1 MTHSRPAPS
10 HLRAVPESVTPE
22 RKVDL
27 QRAEH
32 AVSELLEALGYDS
45 GSEAFAATPGRV
57 ALSLA
62 ELTGGRPEP
71 MSVFVN
77 DDHMQG
83 PVSVRDIAFVSLCEH
98 HLLPFQGS
106 VHISYIPGERIGG
119 FSAFAQV
126 VESFAHN
133 LGLQETLTVRVA
145 DYLMQQ
151 LEPQALSVTIEAQ
164 HMCMAARGVRAREAR
179 IVTRELRGET
189 AQDPAFLSFCAT
201 TGMLGATDGGSSRG

>member
-1 MTHSRPAPS
+1 MSHSRPAAK
-10 HLRAVPESVTPE
+10 HLRAVAADGETDS
-22 RKVDL
+22 RAVDL
-27 QRAEH
+27 PRAER
-32 AVSELLEALGYDS
+32 AVAELLEALGYDS
-45 GSEAFAATPGRV
+45 LSPSFEATPARV
-57 ALSLA
+57 AQSLA

-106 VHISYIPGERIGG
+106 VHVTYLPGERIGG

-126 VESFAHN
+126 VESFAHE
-133 LGLQETLTVRVA
+133 LGLQETLTVRIA
-145 DYLMQQ
+145 DFLMQQ
-151 LEPQALSVTIEAQ
+151 LEPAALAVTIEAQ

-179 IVTRELRGET
+179 IVTRELRGDR
-189 AQDPAFLSFCAT
+189 AIDPAFLAFC
-201 TGMLGATDGGSSRG
+201 GAPGDGLE